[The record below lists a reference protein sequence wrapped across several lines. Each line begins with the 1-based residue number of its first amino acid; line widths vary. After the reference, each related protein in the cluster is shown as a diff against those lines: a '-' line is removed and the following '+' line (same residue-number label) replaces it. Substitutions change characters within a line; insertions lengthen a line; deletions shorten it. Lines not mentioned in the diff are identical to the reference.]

1 MPDEQRAIWLRRL
14 TATGITKDDAEDLL
28 QDALVGVCEYL
39 YCLHPEITPEIMQDL
54 MTDAFIGRVLK
65 CRVADFFRIS
75 KREQQLLQEYIA
87 EYHLRSPDE
96 DEWWTFQAAY
106 EVLIHLPEFWQKVV
120 LWRCEGHS
128 WQEIA
133 AWTHKPIGTLAPGLE
148 RAINKACEDL
158 GYHRRK

>member
-1 MPDEQRAIWLRRL
+1 VREPLPDLAFEF
-14 TATGITKDDAEDLL
+14 GITKDDAEDLL

-39 YCLHPEITPEIMQDL
+39 YRLHPEATPEIMQNL

-65 CRVADFFRIS
+65 CRVADFFRVS

-87 EYHLRSPDE
+87 ECHLRLPNE

-106 EVLIHLPEFWQKVV
+106 EVLIHLPECWQKVV

-133 AWTHKPIGTLAPGLE
+133 AWTSKPIGTFASGLE
-148 RAINKACEDL
+148 RAINKACENL
-158 GYHRRK
+158 GYLRRK